1 LKFSGGRCASI
12 HWLTNQAVK
21 RLCGHLEEEYLQMA
35 PGSQYIGYIAKHLRY
50 QNIPTNNN
58 YWYLGEEVILFN

>member
-1 LKFSGGRCASI
+1 MVRLKFSGGRGASI
-12 HWLTNQAVK
+12 HWLTTS
-21 RLCGHLEEEYLQMA
+21 LCGHLEEEYLQMA
-35 PGSQYIGYIAKHLRY
+35 PGSQHIGYIAKHLRY